1 MLVYFMPQKNSH
13 KIYYADG
20 YYHVYN
26 RGVEKRDI
34 FQEEKD
40 YIVFLHLLKTALI
53 EPEKVKQENE
63 TLFSL
68 GLNNPKLQG
77 STLQRFIFHPR
88 KNFYGRINLICYC
101 LMPNHFHFLIQQKD
115 SAALSEFMRS
125 TVTAYSMYFNK
136 KYERVGPLF
145 QGSFKAIDIQNENY
159 FLWLSRYIHRNP
171 RGFQNFSFSSYQ
183 DYIGV
188 RNTEWVN
195 NELLQ
200 LQGSTLQDQIQKYR
214 EFVETDKEE
223 ASDYSNLIL
232 E

>member
-1 MLVYFMPQKNSH
+1 MPQKNSH

-26 RGVEKRDI
+26 RGVEKRNI
-34 FQEEKD
+34 FEGEKD
-40 YIVFLHLLKTALI
+40 YAVFLHLLRTALV
-53 EPEKVKQENE
+53 EPEKIKQENE

-77 STLQRFIFHPR
+77 STLQKFIFHPR
-88 KNFYGRINLICYC
+88 ENFYGRINLICYC
-101 LMPNHFHFLIQQKD
+101 LMQNHYHLLIQQKD
-115 SAALSEFMRS
+115 VDALSEFMKS
-125 TVTAYSMYFNK
+125 IITAYSMYFNK

-145 QGSFKAIDIQNENY
+145 QGSFKAVDIQNETY

-171 RGFQNFSFSSYQ
+171 INFLNYSFSSYQ
-183 DYIGV
+183 DYIGN

-195 NELLQ
+195 KDLLQ

-214 EFVETDKEE
+214 GFVESGEKQF
-223 ASDYSNLIL
+223 NLENLTL
-232 E
+232 ED